1 MWKVAVGVLLIV
13 GGIAFSGYKYFTGE
27 ENKLYEQA
35 KQLEAEGKI
44 YEAHDTIL
52 KAIKENFDLT
62 PAGII
67 KSLQLRQ
74 PLYLKT
80 AAHGH
85 FGRGDINLPW
95 EKLDKVEILKKD
107 L

>member
-1 MWKVAVGVLLIV
+1 MVKILQRLIDQQLICDKIEIQVSYAIGVKEPTSIFIETYGTEHV
-13 GGIAFSGYKYFTGE
+13 D
-27 ENKLYEQA
+27 
-35 KQLEAEGKI
+35 
-44 YEAHDTIL
+44 HDTIL

-95 EKLDKVEILKKD
+95 EKLDKVEILKKY

>member
-44 YEAHDTIL
+44 YEAHDTIEKL
-52 KAIKENFDLT
+52 L
-62 PAGII
+62 
-67 KSLQLRQ
+67 L
-74 PLYLKT
+74 
-80 AAHGH
+80 
-85 FGRGDINLPW
+85 INLSFLHKW
-95 EKLDKVEILKKD
+95 TAIQN
-107 L
+107 